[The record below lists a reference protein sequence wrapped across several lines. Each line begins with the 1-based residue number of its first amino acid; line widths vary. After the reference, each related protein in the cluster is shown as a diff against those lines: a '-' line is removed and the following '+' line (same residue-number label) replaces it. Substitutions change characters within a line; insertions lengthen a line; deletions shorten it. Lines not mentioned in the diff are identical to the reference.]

1 MKHLIIYVYLIVSLV
16 HSASAQMPKFDWAF
30 RTGAKSYDR
39 GLDMATDQL
48 NNVYTVGEASYVV
61 DFNPG
66 IGVFNLGSP
75 SIQFYAYIAKY
86 DSLGNFIWAKWLGGS
101 STNSRSLGIAI
112 DTFSNVVYVTGVF
125 YNHHLG
131 YSDLDPG
138 AGMCKVKTN
147 GFNDVFVIKLD
158 TTGNFIWGKT
168 FGGVGDDRPVDICII
183 SPSDIAISGYF
194 QDKVDFD
201 PGIGIHT
208 IESTGYSLLAM
219 PYYRKYDGFV
229 VKLDSNGNFKW
240 ANGFGSE
247 SHDWTS
253 SIAADSKGNVFVAGH
268 FDSIAVFAPS
278 VTKTS
283 NGTIDAFLIKY
294 DSLGNLAWVNTF
306 GGRLQDWIQS
316 ITTDSNDNIFST
328 GAFSSMGTDVD
339 FDPNV
344 GIYNLNCPNR
354 ESQFIQKYDAA
365 GNLIW
370 AKAICRGGAS
380 GIGYSNYASSAK
392 IILDKFENIL
402 TAGSFRDEVDFN
414 PDPIDT
420 FILRTNSDGNS
431 FVSKYT
437 NNGDFLWA
445 RSIWNTIPSPYST
458 TKSNTIGHNYI
469 SSIAVDTSNNIYGTG
484 WFHSP
489 TDFNPNKGTYVL
501 NSDSDHSD
509 IFVFKWR
516 YYRPN
521 EDDDDDTTITGGGS
535 TGGTINSKTTG
546 LIKTGV
552 GKMTLGISSKEGEGG
567 ILFYPNPASDYV
579 TFESDLLDNDLTI
592 SIFNSIGQSVY
603 QQKSQASKTNI
614 DIQHLVPGIYLL
626 KITTTNQL
634 FKDKFIIVR

>member
-1 MKHLIIYVYLIVSLV
+1 MKHWIIYVYLFVCLV

-39 GLDMATDQL
+39 GLDMVTDQL
-48 NNVYTVGEASYVV
+48 NNVYTVGSASYVV

-75 SIQFYAYIAKY
+75 SIQYYAYIAKY

-101 STNSRSLGIAI
+101 STDSRSLGIAI
-112 DTFSNVVYVTGVF
+112 DTSSNVLYVTGVF

-194 QDKVDFD
+194 EDKVDFD
-201 PGIGIHT
+201 PGLGIHT

-253 SIAADSKGNVFVAGH
+253 SIAADSKGNVLVGGH
-268 FDSIAVFAPS
+268 YDSIAVFAPS

-283 NGTIDAFLIKY
+283 NGMHDAFLIKY
-294 DSLGNLAWVNTF
+294 DSLGSLVWVNTL
-306 GGRLQDWIQS
+306 GGRLGDHIQS
-316 ITTDSNDNIFST
+316 ITTDSNDNIYST
-328 GAFSSMGTDVD
+328 GVITSLGKDID
-339 FDPNV
+339 FDPHLGV
-344 GIYNLNCPNR
+344 YNLNCPNLL
-354 ESQFIQKYDAA
+354 SKFIQKNDAA

-370 AKAICRGGAS
+370 AKAICGGGAS
-380 GIGYSNYASSAK
+380 GISYSNYANTTK

-402 TAGSFRDEVDFN
+402 TAGSFCGEVDFN

-420 FILRTNSDGNS
+420 FILRTNSYSNS

-437 NNGDFLWA
+437 NNGDFVWA

-458 TKSNTIGHNYI
+458 TKSITIGQNGI
-469 SSIAVDTSNNIYGTG
+469 SSIAVDTSNNIYATG
-484 WFHSP
+484 VFHNP

-521 EDDDDDTTITGGGS
+521 EDDDDDTTITGGPIV
-535 TGGTINSKTTG
+535 GTLTSVT
-546 LIKTGV
+546 KTGV
-552 GKMTLGISSKEGEGG
+552 GKISLGISSKEGEGG
-567 ILFYPNPASDYV
+567 ILFYPNPASEYV
-579 TFESDLLDNDLTI
+579 TVESGMLDKDLTI
-592 SIFNSIGQSVY
+592 SIVNSIGQTVY